1 MTYLARLFAALAASF
16 VLTAPAYAQEHTNW
30 VVRGGQGLDALL
42 LIGAASGDVMQAQI
56 YGEDIAW
63 VREHFSPDGIAALD
77 ALDRG
82 LRQADGTLTGPQ
94 LVLYFSAGPFDTL
107 DDVLAS
113 AHAPEQRL
121 LPTFRETPYWSEE
134 KWPTMMALMPHVA
147 TALEEL
153 RRIGFEQ
160 RWQETWVRD
169 VEAGIA
175 SNQAALSPY
184 DIIPEQERLLGRPLD
199 RRLEIVITYFC
210 QPYGIRVTGQR
221 FLTHFSWN
229 PQIQLRTAAHEVFH
243 PPFDTDD
250 WQFVARFA
258 RLQNDPWVRSIVET
272 HNPQFG
278 YNSFEGVINEDST
291 QALDQIVSERMGFA
305 RDPGDRWRRADDG
318 MHMLAAA
325 LYHAMKEDGF
335 DRRGGS
341 YPDWLMSAF
350 DRGLLTP
357 EQVRRRARAVVGA
370 ETVNRWTPAP

>member
-1 MTYLARLFAALAASF
+1 MTNLARLIAALAALF
-16 VLTAPAYAQEHTNW
+16 VFASPANAQERTNW
-30 VVRGGQGLDALL
+30 VVRGSQGLDALL

-63 VREHFSPDGIAALD
+63 AREHFSPQGIAALD

-94 LVLYFSAGPFDTL
+94 LALFFSAGPFDSL

-121 LPTFRETPYWSEE
+121 LPTFRQTQYWDEE
-134 KWPTMMALMPHVA
+134 EWAAMAPLFPNVA

-160 RWQETWVRD
+160 RWRDEWVQQ
-169 VEAGIA
+169 VNTGIA
-175 SNQAALSPY
+175 ANQAALSPY
-184 DIIPEQERLLGRPLD
+184 DIIPEQERLLGRRLD
-199 RRLEIVITYFC
+199 RTLEIVISHFC

-221 FLTHFSWN
+221 FVTHHSWN

-243 PPFDTDD
+243 PPFDAQD
-250 WQFVARFA
+250 WRVTTRFE
-258 RLQNDPWVRSIVET
+258 RLRNDPWVRSIVET

-278 YNSFEGVINEDST
+278 YNSFDGLIDEDST
-291 QALDQIVSERMGFA
+291 EALDQIVSERMGFA
-305 RDPGDRWRRADDG
+305 RDPGDRWRRADEG

-325 LYHAMKEDGF
+325 LYHAMKQDGF

-341 YPDWLMSAF
+341 YQDWLLSAF

-357 EQVRRRARAVVGA
+357 AEVRRRATAVVGA
-370 ETVNRWTPAP
+370 ETVNRWNPAP

>member
-1 MTYLARLFAALAASF
+1 MRYVAALAALSIF
-16 VLTAPAYAQEHTNW
+16 AQPAQAQRTNW
-30 VVRGGQGLDALL
+30 QVRSAEGLDALL
-42 LIGAASGDVMQAQI
+42 LIGAASGDVMQQQI
-56 YGEDIAW
+56 YTEDIAW
-63 VREHFSPDGIAALD
+63 VRSNFSAEGIAALD

-82 LRQADGTLTGPQ
+82 LRQADGTLTGPN
-94 LVLYFSAGPFDTL
+94 LVLYFSAGPFDSV

-113 AHAPEQRL
+113 AREPEQRL
-121 LPTFRETPYWSEE
+121 RPTFSQTAYWDEQG
-134 KWPTMMALMPHVA
+134 WATIAGLMPSVA

-153 RRIGFEQ
+153 KRIGFEQ
-160 RWQETWVRD
+160 RWREEWAPAIED
-169 VEAGIA
+169 GIA
-175 SNQAALSPY
+175 RNRAAVEPY

-199 RRLEIVITYFC
+199 RSLEIVILEFC

-221 FLTHFSWN
+221 FLTHHSYN
-229 PQIQLRTAAHEVFH
+229 AETQLRTAAHEVFH

-250 WQFVARFA
+250 WRFVARFA
-258 RLQNDPWVRSIVET
+258 RLREDEWMRSVVET

-278 YNSFEGVINEDST
+278 YNSFEGLINEDST

-335 DRRGGS
+335 DRRGGR
-341 YPDWLMSAF
+341 YEDWLLSAF

-357 EQVRRRARAVVGA
+357 QEVRRRATIVVGA
-370 ETVNRWTPAP
+370 QTVNRWSSRRSDQE